1 MPNIVSRDGAHGV
14 EWMFRHNGNLYVF
27 KSKKEA
33 EVEYQRL
40 VNGSLF

>member
-1 MPNIVSRDGAHGV
+1 MQNIVSRDGVHGV
-14 EWMFRHNGNLYVF
+14 EWIFRHNGTLYVF
-27 KSKKEA
+27 KSKKAA

>member
-1 MPNIVSRDGAHGV
+1 MKVLERDGVHGK
-14 EWMFRHNGNLYVF
+14 EYIFRLDGNLYVF